1 MGYKVALAKA
11 ADKQLRKLD
20 RPVQVRIG
28 VLLNRIGTLDD
39 PRSIGEALHGDLSER
54 WKYRAGD
61 WRIIAAIHDKL
72 VMVEVIEINH
82 RSAAY

>member
-1 MGYKVALAKA
+1 MAYRVVLAKA

-20 RPVQVRIG
+20 RPVQARIG
-28 VLLNRIGTLDD
+28 ELIDRIESLSD
-39 PRSIGEALHGDLSER
+39 PRSIGEALHGNLSDR

-72 VMVEVIEINH
+72 VVVEVIEVNH